1 MATLRSQFDQALTK
15 IEVNGDKAKRAIE
28 AHNEIRTVLEADEQ
42 LRKWGVD
49 TKLIGSYSRD
59 AGIYPGKDVDV
70 FVKFTELNT
79 EATPKDVYNAVW
91 NALQKKYGDDNNDG
105 RARQQARS
113 VKVAFPD
120 AGTSSGAS
128 SSFSVDAVLAVHDGE
143 RWAIPTKDRNRWT
156 ASIGRWVTTDP
167 ERFGELSSD
176 LSTSA
181 LSPSVGGRNAYKPI
195 VKLMRQAR
203 QTHLGDKRPGGLY
216 IEFATYEMWN
226 SGRVS
231 GDEWGDLFAHTL
243 KLVAERL
250 SYARIVPLQD
260 PSMGTPVAPEVE
272 QSDLER
278 ATKVFSELANKAE
291 EALRLDDGKA
301 AVNWREILGTNE
313 RAPTSVFPLPPG
325 YDEKG
330 NPVAGASSN
339 ANAAAGTGVSAG
351 TSRMSRPR
359 EARSFG

>member
-1 MATLRSQFDQALTK
+1 MATLRSQFEQALTN
-15 IEVNGDKAKRAIE
+15 IEVNGAKAKRAIE
-28 AHNEIRTVLEADEQ
+28 AHNEIRAVLEADEQ

-70 FVKFTELNT
+70 FVKLTELDT

-91 NALQKKYGDDNNDG
+91 NALQEKYGDENDG
-105 RARQQARS
+105 GRGRQQARS

-120 AGTSSGAS
+120 DGAS
-128 SSFSVDAVLAVHDGE
+128 NGADSSFSVDAVPAVHDGE

-176 LSTSA
+176 LSTSGS
-181 LSPSVGGRNAYKPI
+181 SPSVGGRNAYKPM

-216 IEFATYEMWN
+216 IEFATFEVWN
-226 SGRVS
+226 SGRVW
-231 GDEWGDLFAHTL
+231 GDEWGDLFAQTL

-250 SYARIVPLQD
+250 SYAHIVPLVD

-278 ATKVFSELANKAE
+278 AAKVFSELANKAE

-325 YDEKG
+325 YDEQG
-330 NPVAGASSN
+330 NPVAGGSSSV
-339 ANAAAGTGVSAG
+339 NAAVGTGAG
-351 TSRMSRPR
+351 VGSSRPSHPP

>member
-1 MATLRSQFDQALTK
+1 MATLRSQFEQALTN
-15 IEVNGDKAKRAIE
+15 IEVNGAKAKRAID
-28 AHNEIRTVLEADEQ
+28 AHNEIRAVLEADEQ

-49 TKLIGSYSRD
+49 TKLIGSYSRN

-70 FVKFTELNT
+70 FVKLTELDT

-91 NALQKKYGDDNNDG
+91 NALQKKYGDENDGG

-120 AGTSSGAS
+120 DGASSGAG
-128 SSFSVDAVLAVHDGE
+128 SSFSVDAVPAIHDGD

-156 ASIGRWVTTDP
+156 ASIGRWITTDP

-176 LSTSA
+176 LSTSG
-181 LSPSVGGRNAYKPI
+181 LSPSVGSRNAYKPV

-216 IEFATYEMWN
+216 IEFATFEVWN

-231 GDEWGDLFAHTL
+231 GDEWGDLFAQTL
-243 KLVAERL
+243 RLVAERL
-250 SYARIVPLQD
+250 SYAHIVPLED
-260 PSMGTPVAPEVE
+260 PSMGTPVVPEVE

-278 ATKVFSELANKAE
+278 AAKVFSDLANKAE

-301 AVNWREILGTNE
+301 AVNWREILGTNA
-313 RAPTSVFPLPPG
+313 RGPTSVFPLPPG

-330 NPVAGASSN
+330 NPVAGASSS
-339 ANAAAGTGVSAG
+339 ANAAAGTGIGAAG
-351 TSRMSRPR
+351 SKQGRPR
-359 EARSFG
+359 EAHSFG